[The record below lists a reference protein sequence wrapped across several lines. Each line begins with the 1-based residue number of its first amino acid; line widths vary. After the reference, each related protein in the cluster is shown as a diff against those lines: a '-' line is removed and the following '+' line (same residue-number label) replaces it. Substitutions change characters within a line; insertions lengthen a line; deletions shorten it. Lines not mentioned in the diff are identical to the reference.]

1 MKERKMTKATKLK
14 IGRKALP
21 AKMPVAE
28 GAVPAPAAAEKRR
41 PGRPAGSLNKATLAI
56 REAIACV
63 YHRLQDEHPGE
74 GDHSHFFEVAK
85 QYPIEF
91 YRLAA
96 RLIPLQVEIDAP
108 AIGVVVFRG
117 IND

>member
-1 MKERKMTKATKLK
+1 MAKAVKSKSARKVVVAQ
-14 IGRKALP
+14 AAAP
-21 AKMPVAE
+21 AVAA
-28 GAVPAPAAAEKRR
+28 GVPATVEKRR

-63 YHRLQDEHPGE
+63 YHRLQDEHEGE
-74 GDHSHFFEVAK
+74 GEHSHFFEIAK
-85 QYPIEF
+85 RYPIEF

>member
-1 MKERKMTKATKLK
+1 MTMKEESMTKIVKTETTCSAV
-14 IGRKALP
+14 P
-21 AKMPVAE
+21 A
-28 GAVPAPAAAEKRR
+28 GAAAPVPAPAPVEKRR

-63 YHRLQDEHPGE
+63 YHRLQDEHE
-74 GDHSHFFEVAK
+74 GDGEHSHFFEIAK
-85 QYPIEF
+85 KYPIEF

>member
-1 MKERKMTKATKLK
+1 MTQATKLK

-21 AKMPVAE
+21 AKTPVSEA
-28 GAVPAPAAAEKRR
+28 AAPVPAAPVKRR